1 VYQKRLPSDLALSAQ
16 QLSTY
21 QASLKGI
28 VVDLPGLARHHSSVV
43 EMYRG
48 GRPMKFS
55 VFMMPLHHPTENP
68 SLAFDRDIELIRYAD
83 DLGFDEFFIGEHH
96 SGGWETMPAPEMA
109 LAKASAHAHRIR
121 LGTSV
126 ISVPFHHPF
135 HVAERMAFLD
145 HLTRGRAILGVGPC
159 ALVTDK
165 NLFGLATE
173 KLYPMMAESVDII
186 VRLLESPEPI
196 DYDGQYWKIR
206 QMCLQL
212 RCYQQPRM
220 PLAIASSG
228 NPVSLEL
235 AGKYGMLFLS
245 PAGKN
250 KRNNQSKAEQW
261 KRVEAIA
268 EKHGTVASRD
278 NWRLATCV
286 YLADSREEA
295 WRDVEQHIGRDMEYF
310 FSIGLKAPYEAYPG
324 QPAEEITPRSGAD
337 RRDWIIGTPD
347 DAIAEIERMQAE
359 TGGFGGLM
367 LTTHE
372 WTSTAKLRRSYELFA
387 RYVVPHFRGHTHGY
401 RDQWRRIQEAAQ
413 NGGITPENAAG
424 AGTATPISEAVSSRA
439 AASDSFRRD
448 S

>member
-1 VYQKRLPSDLALSAQ
+1 
-16 QLSTY
+16 
-21 QASLKGI
+21 
-28 VVDLPGLARHHSSVV
+28 
-43 EMYRG
+43 
-48 GRPMKFS
+48 MKFS
-55 VFMMPLHHPTENP
+55 IFMMPLHHPTENP
-68 SLAFDRDIELIRYAD
+68 SLAFDRDISLIHYAEELGY
-83 DLGFDEFFIGEHH
+83 DEFFIGEHH

-145 HLTRGRAILGVGPC
+145 HLTKGRAILGVGPC

-196 DYDGQYWKIR
+196 DYDGQYWKIH
-206 QMCLQL
+206 QMRLQL
-212 RCYQQPRM
+212 RSYQQPRM

-250 KRNNQSKAEQW
+250 ERNNQTKAEQW
-261 KRVEAIA
+261 NTVEGI
-268 EKHGTVASRD
+268 ASRSTA
-278 NWRLATCV
+278 RKLRATIGASQPACISPT
-286 YLADSREEA
+286 AGKKRGTTSK
-295 WRDVEQHIGRDMEYF
+295 QNIGRDMQYF
-310 FSIGLKAPYEAYPG
+310 FAIGLKAPYEAYTG
-324 QPAEEITPRSGAD
+324 QPAQEITPRSGAD

-347 DAIAEIERMQAE
+347 DAIAQIERMQTE

-372 WTSTAKLRRSYELFA
+372 WASTEKLRHSYELFA
-387 RYVVPHFRGHTHGY
+387 RYVMPHFRGHTQGY
-401 RDQWRRIQEAAQ
+401 RDEWQRIQQAVSD
-413 NGGITPENAAG
+413 GGSKLNHADQPSNLSSKAG
-424 AGTATPISEAVSSRA
+424 ARS
-439 AASDSFRRD
+439 
-448 S
+448 